1 MLRGVKKMNEI
12 YLTQEGYDKLFQE
25 LEDLKKIK
33 RRDISKRIGE
43 ARAQGDLSENA
54 EYDAAKEAQAQNEA
68 KIAQLEDKLANSR
81 IISQDQISLDKV
93 NIGVKVTLQDLS
105 TKEEFFYIILSDEEA
120 DFDKDQIGI
129 NSPVAQG
136 LLGKAKGDTAEV
148 HAPRGLFK
156 YKILDISLP

>member
-1 MLRGVKKMNEI
+1 MSGMESMGDI

-25 LEDLKKIK
+25 LERLKKVK
-33 RRDISKRIGE
+33 RREISKRIAE

-68 KIAQLEDKLANSR
+68 KIAQLEAKLSQSQ

-93 NIGVKVTLQDLS
+93 NIGVKVTLKDVGS
-105 TKEEFFYIILSDEEA
+105 GEEFSYTILSDEEA

-136 LLGKAKGDTAEV
+136 LLGKAKGDIAEIQ
-148 HAPRGLFK
+148 APRGVFK
-156 YKILDISLP
+156 YKILAISLP